1 MGEITTEHFTW
12 LSIALFFL
20 GALGVLVRRNA
31 ITVLMC
37 VELMLNAVNLAL
49 LAYARQWGNMEGQ
62 VLAFF
67 VIAIAAVEAAIGLA
81 IVVAIFRLRQTTNL
95 DDLSILNE

>member
-49 LAYARQWGNMEGQ
+49 LAYSRQWGNMEGQ

-67 VIAIAAVEAAIGLA
+67 VIAIAAVEAAVGLA

>member
-1 MGEITTEHFTW
+1 VGEITTEHFTW